1 MKQIVTAA
9 DAYLAQA
16 ARHYHGKG
24 KPALVF
30 DIDDTLLNT
39 YDCTLAQQFG
49 FDPATNLV

>member
-1 MKQIVTAA
+1 MKQMVTAA

-39 YDCTLAQQFG
+39 YDYTLAQQFG